1 MLEIIV
7 NKLKEMS
14 CIDLKIMSDQI
25 GVSYD
30 TLISIRYGR
39 IKNPTLETFLKIQ
52 AYFDEL

>member
-1 MLEIIV
+1 MVMLEIIV

-14 CIDLKIMSDQI
+14 CLELRLMADQI

-39 IKNPTLETFLKIQ
+39 IKN
-52 AYFDEL
+52 